1 MSDLDA
7 TLSALADP
15 TRRAVIGLLR
25 EGPRRASEIADAL
38 AMSRPAMSRH
48 LRVLRRANLVS
59 EDSPDDD
66 ARVRLYRL
74 RSEPLG
80 ALRNW
85 IEEVEAFWDDQLQA
99 FKVHAETRP
108 KRRRKT

>member
-1 MSDLDA
+1 VSELDT

-25 EGPRRASEIADAL
+25 QGPRRASDIAEAL

-80 ALRNW
+80 ALRSW
-85 IEEVEAFWDDQLQA
+85 IEDVEAFWDDQLQA
-99 FKVHAETRP
+99 FKAHAEAP
-108 KRRRKT
+108 KRKGRS